1 MSVDSTVRRSGSH
14 GAGTWGSFRF
24 YSLSVLHNK
33 PDRSSCHCGS
43 GSALNV
49 LNVDRWS
56 PWFSQLLTIFRAQ
69 KAHETASLASCTE
82 VYCLWMHPMQ
92 PMLNM
97 RSIGWQRHVTTKKV
111 TRQYSTRQ
119 LRQHDA
125 NIQFLLLFVSSLS
138 LLLFWA
144 LTGLENG
151 FLHSKRKESTPYSL
165 IIIKRKK
172 NNSS

>member
-24 YSLSVLHNK
+24 YSLSVLHKK

-82 VYCLWMHPMQ
+82 SILPVDAEYAIYRMTAPCDYLKKWHDNIAPGNSG
-92 PMLNM
+92 NM
-97 RSIGWQRHVTTKKV
+97 MPTSNFSYYSFQAWVCSYSESDR
-111 TRQYSTRQ
+111 TRQWLPSFETERKY
-119 LRQHDA
+119 A
-125 NIQFLLLFVSSLS
+125 LLS
-138 LLLFWA
+138 
-144 LTGLENG
+144 
-151 FLHSKRKESTPYSL
+151 H
-165 IIIKRKK
+165 
-172 NNSS
+172 NNK